1 MCNSLKVEHEMRQ
14 VAMVTGNAMVMIE
27 LVRGRLLYTDHL
39 VFSMSNKLTLLERFL
54 KSRECV
60 FFVRCEMRL

>member
-1 MCNSLKVEHEMRQ
+1 
-14 VAMVTGNAMVMIE
+14 MVMIE

-39 VFSMSNKLTLLERFL
+39 YQTDHLVFSMSNKMTLLEQFL